1 MTAQIRL
8 DEARAKGAAMR
19 RVRVIPWNGAVDA
32 FEGNFH
38 AWAGL
43 SERPF
48 AIVELFSGK
57 IHLCET
63 RDIVEFLEPPDAPV
77 VDASLVPTPP
87 QEDSIVLASKAQR
100 AHCIWLLERAI
111 AQSGMALTTAEC
123 VTILQNAPL
132 TQPVPH
138 RSQPVWNDP
147 ADRVQP
153 IPAASPTP
161 EAGSPAEGR
170 TRTRKRTPLELEEAL
185 YLGTDYA
192 PTERWSWR
200 FVESGGYDCMTDAVY
215 VYDGDKHAFTLDG
228 GNYGQKRC
236 GDGSAAKLEMEQQA
250 AWVVD
255 SLNSAAARLRARP
268 QQEGNR

>member
-77 VDASLVPTPP
+77 VDASRVPTPHRWTAADVRTQALFHAKNAAP
-87 QEDSIVLASKAQR
+87 VDTVAMLR
-100 AHCIWLLERAI
+100 AYAKLLDA
-111 AQSGMALTTAEC
+111 
-123 VTILQNAPL
+123 
-132 TQPVPH
+132 
-138 RSQPVWNDP
+138 
-147 ADRVQP
+147 
-153 IPAASPTP
+153 TP
-161 EAGSPAEGR
+161 EAGSPAEDDA
-170 TRTRKRTPLELEEAL
+170 KLIEFCEAL
-185 YLGTDYA
+185 EIDIDLVNLTLAHVIDKLGGDS
-192 PTERWSWR
+192 E
-200 FVESGGYDCMTDAVY
+200 FVPLLRG
-215 VYDGDKHAFTLDG
+215 AF
-228 GNYGQKRC
+228 KRLS
-236 GDGSAAKLEMEQQA
+236 DQQ
-250 AWVVD
+250 D
-255 SLNSAAARLRARP
+255 AAASLRARP